1 MSRQETTGK
10 KGMRGMFF
18 ILTGICLLAAAVALV
33 LYNKWD
39 SDRAGKVSEE
49 ILTKLDQVI
58 MENVGD
64 EQIAASVRDAFIV
77 KEEYLMSALE
87 EITRAYG
94 SVMQY
99 ILQGLEI
106 PKEVTDGFRGKM
118 LK

>member
-1 MSRQETTGK
+1 
-10 KGMRGMFF
+10 
-18 ILTGICLLAAAVALV
+18 
-33 LYNKWD
+33 
-39 SDRAGKVSEE
+39 
-49 ILTKLDQVI
+49 
-58 MENVGD
+58 
-64 EQIAASVRDAFIV
+64 
-77 KEEYLMSALE
+77 MSALE